1 MANEINRELKNYY
14 GEISKVLICSG
25 REKREIINSIKESV
39 SCYLNEHPE
48 ADIDEI
54 RSIFGTSKE
63 VAEEYLNNETAE
75 SIRTKIKRG
84 NAVILTVIAYKPTG
98 IKRLTQYVLTIDN
111 TFQFRNIV
119 HYCLAC
125 KLID

>member
-84 NAVILTVIAYKPTG
+84 NAVILESSSISHGYTKEYITE
-98 IKRLTQYVLTIDN
+98 ISQSDSITSD
-111 TFQFRNIV
+111 
-119 HYCLAC
+119 
-125 KLID
+125 